1 MGTILSEQT
10 CHTLYLLQ
18 YKITL
23 QQVIGCFHPH
33 LSHLQC
39 LCSDMTFSSS
49 LLFSFTSYPS
59 SSSSFSFFF
68 YSQLTFLIL
77 QYLSLCCCFFHPLTA
92 QMPLSFFFHLAHLSL
107 HFLSFLSSV
116 SLSLSLF
123 LSSVSCKLQY
133 HMSRMSSASN
143 KADWLCLVLL
153 TDRQTHVSSQSPMWD
168 HSTSDWHTCLPV
180 KLMQR
185 RQLTYKCT
193 NIITQKYPYT
203 KEHST

>member
-1 MGTILSEQT
+1 MWLAHYKLDLTCRFVHRDQILRRLKVWGPFCLSKHAT
-10 CHTLYLLQ
+10 PYISYSIKSHYSKLLAVF
-18 YKITL
+18 TPTFL
-23 QQVIGCFHPH
+23 TSNASALTWLSPH
-33 LSHLQC
+33 L
-39 LCSDMTFSSS
+39 CSSPSPHTPPLL
-49 LLFSFTSYPS
+49 LLF
-59 SSSSFSFFF
+59 FSFFF

-153 TDRQTHVSSQSPMWD
+153 TDRHTSP
-168 HSTSDWHTCLPV
+168 HKAPCG
-180 KLMQR
+180 
-185 RQLTYKCT
+185 
-193 NIITQKYPYT
+193 ITLLVIGT
-203 KEHST
+203 LASL

>member
-59 SSSSFSFFF
+59 SSSFSFFF
-68 YSQLTFLIL
+68 FLQPINFSHSSVLVSLLLLLSPFNCSNASFIL
-77 QYLSLCCCFFHPLTA
+77 FPFSSSLSPF
-92 QMPLSFFFHLAHLSL
+92 SL
-107 HFLSFLSSV
+107 FLKFSV

-153 TDRQTHVSSQSPMWD
+153 TDRHTSP
-168 HSTSDWHTCLPV
+168 HKAPCG
-180 KLMQR
+180 
-185 RQLTYKCT
+185 
-193 NIITQKYPYT
+193 ITLLVIGT
-203 KEHST
+203 LASL

>member
-1 MGTILSEQT
+1 MP
-10 CHTLYLLQ
+10 LLWHDFLL
-18 YKITL
+18 ISAL
-23 QQVIGCFHPH
+23 LLH
-33 LSHLQC
+33 LIP
-39 LCSDMTFSSS
+39 
-49 LLFSFTSYPS
+49 LLFF
-59 SSSSFSFFF
+59 FFFFFFF